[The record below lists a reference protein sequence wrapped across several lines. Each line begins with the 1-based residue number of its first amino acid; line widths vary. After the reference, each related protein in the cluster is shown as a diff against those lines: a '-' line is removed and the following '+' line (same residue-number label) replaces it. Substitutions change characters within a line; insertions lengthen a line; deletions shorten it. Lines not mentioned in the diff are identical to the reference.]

1 MVVDTG
7 IEPVTPSMSRKCA
20 TAAPIDRATPKLL
33 EDFDG
38 DGGGD
43 GI

>member
-1 MVVDTG
+1 MVDTG

-20 TAAPIDRATPKLL
+20 TAAPIDRLFEKQVNL
-33 EDFDG
+33 
-38 DGGGD
+38 GGGD